1 MTPTVLNPRKKHLF
15 IKKNIIVRF
24 DSINKMNITGKIN
37 KDTDTPTYVTLTTI
51 NTTSC

>member
-1 MTPTVLNPRKKHLF
+1 MTPTVLNPRKKHLL

-24 DSINKMNITGKIN
+24 DSINKINKTGKIN
-37 KDTDTPTYVTLTTI
+37 KDTDTYVTLTTI